1 MKEEDSP
8 LKKLELI
15 VERDRRLNIE
25 AFHKAKLL
33 LRIYRDVVW
42 RTQEIMYDADA
53 EAYDFGGR
61 RIAELA
67 DYLSYDFDGE
77 IDKENAESKLLSIA
91 ETKFLV
97 DLVDKALLKLNA
109 YPEFGHLYFDIL
121 TKQYINKTKYTDAE
135 LVETLSIERTQYYKR
150 KKEAINLFGVI
161 LWGYIIPPI
170 RDFLSESDIIH
181 NSIHGVSIKR

>member
-1 MKEEDSP
+1 MKEEST
-8 LKKLELI
+8 LNKLASI
-15 VERDRRLNIE
+15 VDRDKELNIE
-25 AFHKAKLL
+25 VFHKSRLL

-42 RTQEIMYDADA
+42 RTQEVMFDVDA

-67 DYLSYDFDGE
+67 DYLSYSFESDV
-77 IDKENAESKLLSIA
+77 DKEKAESKLLSIA

-97 DLVDKALLKLNA
+97 DLVDKALLKLRE
-109 YPEFGHLYFDIL
+109 YPDLGQLYFNIL
-121 TKQYINKTKYTDAE
+121 TKQFIIKVKYTDAE
-135 LVETLSIERTQYYKR
+135 LIETLSIERTQYYKR

-170 RDFLSESDIIH
+170 RDYLSESDIISLV
-181 NSIHGVSIKR
+181 N

>member
-15 VERDRRLNIE
+15 VERDKRLNAE

-42 RTQEIMYDADA
+42 RTQEVMYDADA

-109 YPEFGHLYFDIL
+109 YPELGHLYFDIL
-121 TKQYINKTKYTDAE
+121 TKQYINKTKYTDVE
-135 LVETLSIERTQYYKR
+135 LIETISIERTQYYKR
-150 KKEAINLFGVI
+150 KKEAVNLFGVI

-170 RDFLSESDIIH
+170 RDYISGSDR
-181 NSIHGVSIKR
+181 SYGEP